1 MIWDI
6 YHWDEIGRGKPVVF
20 LLCQDMFL
28 QYVFRT
34 KVQATTDDNDDI
46 MQAENVIFLAIDF
59 I

>member
-6 YHWDEIGRGKPVVF
+6 YHGDKIGRGKPVDF
-20 LLCQDMFL
+20 ALPPDIFL

-34 KVQATTDDNDDI
+34 KVQAATDDNDDI